1 MPLSLPIAIPNATE
15 RFTRGGDAGSGS
27 IDAFQVIELPAIQVA
42 QRQMREVEIPHLP
55 DGVPRGIAADGLPEE
70 GQFESEPVAVKRFQ
84 ISGVVPPFTLKI
96 RVIEMIPREFVTV
109 SRQGGAILRRKRLL
123 EKQRGRESCEPSLH
137 GRPQLDSS
145 ARPPAPGRG
154 QQAQWPHTRPQA
166 RQKEFPPAS
175 ETGSSSR
182 TTVC

>member
-1 MPLSLPIAIPNATE
+1 MQRQVQLKALTDRFQLLVAAVPLSLPIAIPNATE

-70 GQFESEPVAVKRFQ
+70 GQFESEAVAVKRFQ
-84 ISGVVPPFTLKI
+84 IPGVVPPFTLKI
-96 RVIEMIPREFVTV
+96 RVIEMIPGEFVTV
-109 SRQGGAILRRKRLL
+109 SRQSGAVLRRKRLL
-123 EKQRGRESCEPSLH
+123 EKQRGGESCKPTLH

-154 QQAQWPHTRPQA
+154 RQARWPHTRP
-166 RQKEFPPAS
+166 
-175 ETGSSSR
+175 
-182 TTVC
+182 